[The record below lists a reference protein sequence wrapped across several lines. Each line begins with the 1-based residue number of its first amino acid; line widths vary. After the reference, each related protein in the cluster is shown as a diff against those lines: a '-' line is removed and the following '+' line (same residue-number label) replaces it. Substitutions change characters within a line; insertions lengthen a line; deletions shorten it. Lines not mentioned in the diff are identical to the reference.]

1 MNAFKMSGV
10 TFLLTFHCIVFALK
24 NQVCC
29 ASTVEGKLLN
39 NIMKDYNKKARPV
52 INETDVVHISMDIA
66 LPQLMKVDEKQEV
79 ITTNVWVRQFWN
91 DPRFSWNKA
100 EYGNI
105 SQIIINP
112 EKAWLPDVVLLNS
125 AEVMSDGRSTA
136 ARLVVKHDGNVSR
149 LNPVII
155 TSSCEIDITFF
166 PLDDQTCELRFGSWS
181 YSSEFLD
188 VYPRRDG
195 ADLSS
200 YVENGE
206 WILLGVKSERRLL
219 TYDCCDGEFPD
230 VTYHV
235 QIRRRTLFYMMN
247 FILPCVLIAVLTL
260 LVFLLP
266 PESGERMS
274 FGVTVLLSFTIL
286 LLMLMAKLPST
297 SKVTPLIA
305 VYYACTIIEV
315 SAAMGMACLML
326 RFYHPDNSSA
336 PIPDWIR
343 VCVLNYCARLV
354 RLSTSAGRVRQAQI
368 VQEWRQVRLR
378 ENRGKEQTNMTI
390 LTDNIFKKEEEDA
403 MREEWRMAAMI
414 INRLFAWIYLI
425 TIIITLAAVLLK
437 SPRFRKGEL

>member
-1 MNAFKMSGV
+1 MSLLIVLLVVALCNQACSTSRVEEKLMNAI
-10 TFLLTFHCIVFALK
+10 L
-24 NQVCC
+24 
-29 ASTVEGKLLN
+29 
-39 NIMKDYNKKARPV
+39 KDYHRKARPV
-52 INETDVVHISMDIA
+52 QKETDVVEIFIDIA
-66 LPQLMKVDEKQEV
+66 LPQLMKVDEKEEV
-79 ITTNVWVRQFWN
+79 ITTNVWMRQFWN
-91 DPRFSWNKA
+91 DYRLSWNKS
-100 EYGNI
+100 EYEDI
-105 SQIIINP
+105 AQVIIDPN
-112 EKAWLPDVVLLNS
+112 KAWLPDVMLLNS
-125 AEVMSDGRSTA
+125 AEDFTDGRGTA
-136 ARLVVKHDGNVSR
+136 ARLLVKHDGNVSW
-149 LNPVII
+149 LNPMIF

-166 PLDDQTCELRFGSWS
+166 PLDDQTCELKFGSWS
-181 YSSEFLD
+181 YNSDFLD
-188 VYPRRDG
+188 VRPRRDS

-206 WILLGVKSERRLL
+206 WILRDVKSKRNLL
-219 TYDCCDGEFPD
+219 TYGCCEGKFPD
-230 VTYHV
+230 VTYRLEL
-235 QIRRRTLFYMMN
+235 RRRTLFYMMN

-286 LLMLMAKLPST
+286 LLMLMAKLPAT
-297 SKVTPLIA
+297 SKVIPLIA

-326 RFYHPDNSSA
+326 RFYHPDDSSA
-336 PIPDWIR
+336 PIPAWIR

-368 VQEWRQVRLR
+368 VQEFRQVKLR

-390 LTDNIFKKEEEDA
+390 LTDNIFKQEEADT

-425 TIIITLAAVLLK
+425 TIVITLMAVLLK